1 MPKTDPAASASDEPG
16 SRDAL
21 DHDNNGAKGGVAPPP
36 ETTWLVVLKDHK
48 GHGLSRGE
56 VIGVADADV
65 KPLLANNTARSATDQ
80 EVELAQPRTR
90 LWSPAA

>member
-1 MPKTDPAASASDEPG
+1 MPQNAPAATTRDEPG

-21 DHDNNGAKGGVAPPP
+21 DHDNNGTKGGVAPPP
-36 ETTWLVVLKDHK
+36 KTTWLVVLKDHK
-48 GHGLSRGE
+48 GHGLNRGE

-80 EVELAQPRTR
+80 EVELAQPRIR
-90 LWSPAA
+90 LWAANA